1 MAYTA
6 GKLSQLSLGGTTR
19 LYVYD
24 AGADSMADVGAV
36 GYFNNLD
43 DSLNLMNE
51 DVILAMCADGD
62 AFFRVASAVANSA
75 TSSAGSVTTQVMTPA
90 AQYRGVIGSASAS
103 ISVGITEIG
112 TGTGTAFTGPTP
124 FAGARLTVTQ
134 IGTATGGRTIGVS
147 SSGVTL
153 GNSLVTITMN
163 GQGQSV
169 SLLGVSATR
178 WVVTNLDGA
187 TLS

>member
-6 GKLSQLSLGGTTR
+6 GKLAQLSLGGTTR

-24 AGADSMADVGAV
+24 AQSDSMATVAAI
-36 GYFNNLD
+36 GYFNNKD
-43 DSLNLMNE
+43 DTLNLGSE
-51 DVILAMCADGD
+51 DVILAMCTDGD
-62 AFFRVASAVANSA
+62 CFLRVASAVANSA
-75 TSSAGSVTTQVMTPA
+75 TSSAGSVTTQLLMPA
-90 AQYRGVIGSASAS
+90 AMYNGVVGSASAA

-112 TGTGTAFTGPTP
+112 TGTATAFTGPTP
-124 FAGARLTVTQ
+124 YAGAVLTVTQ
-134 IGTATGGRTIGVS
+134 IGTATGGRSIGVS

-153 GNSLVTITMN
+153 GNSLTSILLN

-169 SLLGVSATR
+169 TLLGVSATR
-178 WVVTNLDGA
+178 WVVTNNSGG